1 MIAPEEAWRRIAET
15 LEPLAVERVER
26 SAAIGRALASPVTA
40 TGDLPAVDVSA
51 LDGFALA
58 GAVEPGATLP
68 VAARLAAGATP
79 GLRLESGA
87 AAEIWTGAPL
97 PAGCDRVVGVEETE
111 PAGADQVRVLRPPP
125 AGNAVRR
132 AAEIARAGAVLLAA
146 GERLTPAALALLAG
160 QGIGAV
166 DVRRR
171 PRVAVLVTG
180 DEVVAPVQ
188 LPPPGSLRDSHTDFL
203 LAAVAAAGGDGHP
216 LGIARDEPATLAARL
231 APALDAFDVVLTC
244 GGVSMGG
251 ADHVPGVLRQLGC
264 AELFHGVAMQPGKP
278 LLAGRRGTTLV
289 FGLPG
294 NPGSV
299 MTAFR
304 LLVRPALERL
314 AGRAAGF
321 WEGVF
326 EVRLAA
332 ALGAGRARDRFVP
345 ARFAPDRGPALA
357 DPLPVA
363 GSHDQLAFARAELL
377 LRIRA
382 GEPARPAG
390 AAIEAID
397 F

>member
-1 MIAPEEAWRRIAET
+1 MIAPEEAWRRITST
-15 LEPLAVERVER
+15 LEPLATERVER
-26 SAAIGRALASPVTA
+26 SAAVGRALAAPVAA

-58 GAVEPGATLP
+58 GPVDAGGTLP

-79 GLRLESGA
+79 GLRLAPGTA
-87 AAEIWTGAPL
+87 VEIWTGAPV
-97 PAGCDRVVGVEETE
+97 PAGCDRVVAVEETT
-111 PAGADQVRVLRPPP
+111 PAGPDRIRVLRPPP

-132 AAEIARAGAVLLAA
+132 AAEIARCGAVLLAA

-171 PRVAVLVTG
+171 PCVAVLVTG
-180 DEVVAPVQ
+180 DEVVEPGR

-203 LAAVAAAGGDGHP
+203 LAAVAAAGADARP
-216 LGIARDEPATLAARL
+216 LGIAPDEPAALDVRL
-231 APALDAFDVVLTC
+231 APALDTFDVVLTC

-251 ADHVPGVLRQLGC
+251 ADHVPGALRRLGC

-278 LLAGRRGTTLV
+278 LLAARRGATLI

-299 MTAFR
+299 MTTFR

-314 AGRAAGF
+314 AGHPAEF
-321 WEGVF
+321 WKGAF
-326 EVRLAA
+326 EIRLAA
-332 ALGAGRARDRFVP
+332 ALGAGRTRDRFVP
-345 ARFAPDRGPALA
+345 ARFAPESGPALA
-357 DPLPVA
+357 RPLPVA

-377 LRIRA
+377 LRVRA
-382 GEPARPAG
+382 GEPERPAG
-390 AAIEAID
+390 AAVEAIE